1 TTFRRLSEGRPTLE
15 VVVRFLALLELF
27 KDGRVDL
34 RQAAPRGDIDVAWV
48 GTKVRDR
55 DEADPE
61 LVDTYS

>member
-1 TTFRRLSEGRPTLE
+1 MLE

-34 RQAAPRGDIDVAWV
+34 RRAAPRGDIDVAWV
-48 GTKVRDR
+48 GTKDSNR